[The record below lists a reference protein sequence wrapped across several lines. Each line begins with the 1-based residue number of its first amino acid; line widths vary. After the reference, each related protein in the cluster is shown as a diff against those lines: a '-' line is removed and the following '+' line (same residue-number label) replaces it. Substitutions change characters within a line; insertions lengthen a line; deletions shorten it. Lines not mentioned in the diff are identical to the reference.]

1 MGALLYRGMLIG
13 LIAGIVA
20 FSFARL
26 YGEPYVDRA
35 IQFEEQVEQDK
46 AIHNGE
52 TVVPEPELV
61 SRQTQSGIGLLVG
74 ITIYGAAIGG
84 LFSLCC
90 AFAYGRLGNIGVM
103 HMSLVLAASA
113 FIAVV
118 LIPQLKYP
126 SNPPG
131 VGSPT
136 TIVSRTEDYFLLI
149 LISLLAM
156 VLVYICVH
164 KFKNKYGGL
173 NTSIVSAYC
182 YIVFMGI
189 VFMIMPPVNEVPNNF
204 SADVLWHFR
213 LASLGI
219 QAILW
224 SIVGVGFGYS
234 AQRLLKPE

>member
-26 YGEPYVDRA
+26 YDEPYVDRA

-52 TVVPEPELV
+52 TVAPEPELV
-61 SRQTQSGIGLLVG
+61 SRQTQSGIGLLIG
-74 ITIYGAAIGG
+74 ITVYGAAIGG

-90 AFAYGRLGNIGVM
+90 AFAYCPLGNIGVM
-103 HMSLVLAASA
+103 PTNLVLAASA

-131 VGSPT
+131 IGSST
-136 TIVSRTEDYFLLI
+136 MIVSRTEDYFLLI

-189 VFMIMPPVNEVPNNF
+189 VFMIMPTVNEVPASF
-204 SADVLWHFR
+204 SADVLWHLH
-213 LASLGI
+213 LASLSI

-234 AQRLLKPE
+234 AQRLLKP

>member
-74 ITIYGAAIGG
+74 ITVYGAAIGG

-103 HMSLVLAASA
+103 PTSLVLAASA

-156 VLVYICVH
+156 VLVY
-164 KFKNKYGGL
+164 
-173 NTSIVSAYC
+173 
-182 YIVFMGI
+182 MGI
-189 VFMIMPPVNEVPNNF
+189 VFMIMPPVNEVPSNF